1 MKNVMN
7 AMLFGFKEILNWN
20 TMKYALLI
28 GISITVLWVG
38 IGYLIWDQLI
48 ALSSK
53 ILEFVP
59 FAMAR
64 SNGAWMLSTFLW
76 FQMVVMT
83 VSLIFIFFGNVILR
97 KVSKDNYTLTSLA
110 ITVGASAFWALVWFF
125 KGDYIYQAF
134 LKLLTWLPFE
144 TLEKGLA
151 FFIAFYLLYNAI
163 IITTIF
169 MTTLFSEPLIVS
181 IEERHY
187 EDDEVQRDNV
197 INIIGYT
204 LKDSLLFG
212 AAFIVALPILFIP
225 VLNVLLQTILW
236 VYLIKDTVTYDAASM
251 VYEKVDTKEIKK
263 NRFSLWTISIVTALF
278 NFIPG
283 LHMFGP
289 LFGEASMFHYL
300 KSIQKES

>member
-1 MKNVMN
+1 MN

-28 GISITVLWVG
+28 GISVTVLWAG

-76 FQMVVMT
+76 FQVVVMT

-97 KVSKDNYTLTSLA
+97 KVSKDSYTLTSLS
-110 ITVGASAFWALVWFF
+110 ITIGASVFWALVWFF
-125 KGDYIYQAF
+125 KGDYIYQEF
-134 LKLLTWLPFE
+134 LKLLNWLPFE

-151 FFIAFYLLYNAI
+151 FFIAFYLLYNAVI
-163 IITTIF
+163 MTTIF

-181 IEERHY
+181 IEKRHF
-187 EDDEVQRDNV
+187 EDDEVKRDNV

-212 AAFIVALPILFIP
+212 LAFIAALPILFIP
-225 VLNVLLQTILW
+225 VLNVLLQTVLW

-251 VYEKVDTKEIKK
+251 VYEKVDTEEIKK
-263 NRFSLWTISIVTALF
+263 NRFSLWTISIATALF

-289 LFGEASMFHYL
+289 LFGEVSMFHYL